1 MESAGD
7 FSPYLIP
14 LVVFLAGL
22 VIALLISNSRLRT
35 RQGKLIRER
44 KKTRAQLREQM
55 IGRAQA
61 KGAEKALEVK
71 AKFPDYAQE
80 EARDLH

>member
-14 LVVFLAGL
+14 LIVFLAGL
-22 VIALLISNSRLRT
+22 VIALLISNTRLRS
-35 RQGKLIRER
+35 RQRALIQER
-44 KKTRAQLREQM
+44 KATHEKLREQV
-55 IGRAQA
+55 IARAQA
-61 KGAEKALEVK
+61 KGAEKTSEVK